1 MSGVQTGRR
10 LKSGGGEKRPSRGC
24 DGAGLPATD
33 DNEPVSGVAIA
44 AGAAAGRLPKR
55 WAVAARCGVRLLPLG
70 DVLMRLLTAI
80 VELLL
85 GVLADGVRLVS
96 VAVFASMT
104 FWCESS

>member
-1 MSGVQTGRR
+1 

-70 DVLMRLLTAI
+70 DVFMRLLMAE
-80 VELLL
+80 VELFRA
-85 GVLADGVRLVS
+85 LADGVRLVS
-96 VAVFASMT
+96 TAVLASMT